1 MTQLRNFLMP
11 PSIWKKHAESLQ
23 NLWETDPA
31 FRKTIYVAL
40 GLLIYG
46 LMWVVAPDFAGLVTV
61 AIFVLIFV
69 GLILDFIYDAFNGF
83 R

>member
-46 LMWVVAPDFAGLVTV
+46 LTWVAAPDFAGIVTV
-61 AIFVLIFV
+61 TVLALIFV
-69 GLILDFIYDAFNGF
+69 GLLLGFIYDTFNDF